1 MIKIFRNFKIRTR
14 LVLLFTILSI
24 IPLLITVI
32 LVYKDSSDALKAKIS
47 TYSLQVMSQ
56 VSENI
61 KRELDRLENDS
72 VEIGFSDVVQNTLV
86 HYDQMGEWELEHAI
100 YIMRENHVK
109 KFSFLHDVSDVL
121 LYTKSGKKIN
131 AYGDAGFSFNLKQDY
146 LDNYLSQLHE
156 KDGGVVWVPINTE
169 NEYHLVKHATSAEQL
184 SKSNGVLLGRAVRA
198 LSEGDRIG
206 YLMIRTNERY
216 LSNIYKD
223 IDIGQGSEI
232 FVLDKTGRVI
242 SSRSPHI
249 PVTKPYFDAKMM
261 GKIKENFEVSQ
272 HVFSLDIE
280 GEKYLV
286 SFAPVEG
293 VDWFVVSTI
302 PFSYIN
308 SDSQKIYAGAIFI
321 AIICFVIAVLLAYLF
336 SSSILAPL
344 NRLRKGMKQVQGGN
358 LSVIVQDHCND
369 EIGELTQNF
378 NNMLIEI
385 KSLMDNIKN
394 QENQKRLAELKALQA
409 QINPHFL
416 SNTLNT
422 VKFLAKSQKANN
434 IESLTTSLIQLFHMT
449 MGKGDDLI
457 TIEKELE
464 YITNYINIQEY
475 RYLNKF
481 KVSFDIEPEILE
493 CKIPRLLLQPVVEN
507 ALIHGIGPMD
517 GQGMVVIKGFFYDKD
532 IKITITD
539 NGVGIPEEELEV
551 ILQKDQE
558 CEAMRVNG
566 IGIANA
572 GERIKMYFGA
582 QYGLSIESAQ
592 GLYTTVEITIPALK
606 QGSEQVCSR

>member
-1 MIKIFRNFKIRTR
+1 MAMMAKIFRNFKIRTR
-14 LVLLFTILSI
+14 LVLLFTVLSV

-32 LVYKDSSDALKAKIS
+32 LVYKDSSDALKEKIS
-47 TYSLQVMSQ
+47 TYSLQVMGQ

-72 VEIGFSDVVQNTLV
+72 VEIEFSDVVQNTLTY
-86 HYDQMGEWELEHAI
+86 YDQMGEWEIEHAI

-121 LYTKSGKKIN
+121 LYTKDGKKIN
-131 AYGDAGFSFNLKQDY
+131 AYGDAGFSFNLEHDY
-146 LDNYLSQLHE
+146 LTNYLSQLHE
-156 KDGGVVWVPINTE
+156 KDGGVVWVSINTE

-184 SKSNGVLLGRAVRA
+184 SKSNGILLGRAVRS

-223 IDIGQGSEI
+223 IDIGQGAEI

-242 SSRSPHI
+242 SSRSPRI
-249 PVTKPYFDAKMM
+249 PVTKPYFDAKMI
-261 GKIKENFEVSQ
+261 GKIKDNLEVGQ
-272 HVFSLDIE
+272 HVFSLEIE

-308 SDSQKIYAGAIFI
+308 SDSQKIYVGAFVI
-321 AIICFVIAVLLAYLF
+321 AVICFIIAVLLAYLF

-358 LSVIVQDHCND
+358 LSVIVQDHYND
-369 EIGELTQNF
+369 EIGEVTQNF

-385 KSLMDNIKN
+385 KGLMDNIKS
-394 QENQKRLAELKALQA
+394 QENQKRVAELKALQA

-422 VKFLAKSQKANN
+422 VKFLAKAQKAYN

-481 KVSFDIEPEILE
+481 KVNFDIEPEILA

-551 ILQKDQE
+551 ILHKDQE
-558 CEAMRVNG
+558 DDAMRVNG

-582 QYGLSIESAQ
+582 QYGLGIESAQ

-606 QGSEQVCSR
+606 